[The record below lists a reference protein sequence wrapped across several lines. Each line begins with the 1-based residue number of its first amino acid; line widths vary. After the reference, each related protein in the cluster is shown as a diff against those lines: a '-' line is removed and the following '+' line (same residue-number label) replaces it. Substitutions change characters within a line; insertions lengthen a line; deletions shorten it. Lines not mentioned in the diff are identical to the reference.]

1 MEPLV
6 MAINFTHLQPIDR
19 LKYFIER
26 QLVKGAGYQLFVI
39 VACIALVSMLGGLLI
54 APVNFDGH
62 ALGEDVWWA
71 FLRLTDPGYLGD
83 DQGAWRRVVSTLL
96 TVCGYVLFMGTLVAI
111 MTRWLIAFME
121 KLEQGLTPVS
131 VKQHLVVLGDTSRTV
146 PIIHELLGNED
157 NRNYFKKLN
166 KDKDLSIILLAETV
180 NAIIHQQL
188 LAELNMPM
196 KLSKRLVLR
205 SGKSIQLDALHRAAC
220 TQATAI
226 ILPSQFQRSDSPVTS
241 DVETIKSLLSLNVL
255 AESSGL
261 QPRVVVELDDARHAK
276 LARKSYQGGLSTVA
290 TDETI
295 SRLIAQCAVVPS
307 LLKVYSHLITSSK
320 GAQFYFKPAETFA
333 GMAINHVKQLH
344 SDATLIGFIDPQT
357 ERFALSV
364 GDTAHYKLNPTDIL
378 VFVAQDFQQIEK
390 VLPSNKLNKLQLI
403 TQKPTANLSDKQTHK
418 RLLLLGWN
426 RRVPAIIAE
435 LDSYTNECFEVT
447 IVSSLSTEI
456 REAEINKLGPFST
469 RTKVEHKAADYMV
482 EADVKQLEPNHYD
495 IVLLL
500 YSDRLDSTEEADARV
515 LVGSMVLDEVL
526 ADTQQQPHVLIELS
540 DPSNES
546 FLDQSGWDTFI
557 TPLIMSHILSQT
569 ALMPQS
575 QILFDSLMRA
585 GGIQIRLRQLS
596 DYSDKDILKAEQ
608 LSQLAEQQGELL
620 IGMVKQSPNGD
631 QVMLNLD
638 NSTRIS
644 GLANDQ
650 IIVIGN
656 ELAVA

>member
-1 MEPLV
+1 
-6 MAINFTHLQPIDR
+6 MAINFTQLQPIDR

-39 VACIALVSMLGGLLI
+39 VACIAMVSIAGGLLI
-54 APVNFDGH
+54 APINFDGH
-62 ALGEDVWWA
+62 SIGEDVWWA

-188 LAELNMPM
+188 LAELNMPL

-205 SGKSIQLDALHRAAC
+205 SGKSIQLDALYRAAC

-276 LARKSYQGGLSTVA
+276 LARKSYRGGLSTVA

-307 LLKVYSHLITSSK
+307 LLKVYGHLITSSK
-320 GAQFYFKPAETFA
+320 GAQFYFKSAEPFV
-333 GMAINHVKQLH
+333 GMAINHIKQLH
-344 SDATLIGFIDPQT
+344 SAATLIGFIDPQT
-357 ERFALSV
+357 KRFVLSV
-364 GDTAHYKLNPTDIL
+364 GDTAQHQLNQDDIL
-378 VFVAQDFQQIEK
+378 VFVAQNFQQIEK
-390 VLPSNKLNKLQLI
+390 VLPSNKLNKIQSSV
-403 TQKPTANLSDKQTHK
+403 QKINNHTRVKKSHK

-435 LDSYTNECFEVT
+435 LDSYINEHFEVT

-456 REAEINKLGPFST
+456 RENEIAKLGPFSE
-469 RTKVEHKAADYMV
+469 RTTIEHKAADYMV
-482 EADVKQLEPNHYD
+482 ETDVKQLNPDNYD

-526 ADTQQQPHVLIELS
+526 ANTQHQPHVLIELS

-575 QILFDSLMRA
+575 QILFDSLMKA
-585 GGIQIRLRQLS
+585 GGIQIRLRQLEH
-596 DYSDKDILKAEQ
+596 YSDQEMLKIEQ
-608 LSQLAEQQGELL
+608 LSQLTERQGELL
-620 IGMVKQSPNGD
+620 IGMIKQDPSGD
-631 QVMLNLD
+631 QVILNLD
-638 NSTRIS
+638 NATRVS
-644 GLANDQ
+644 RLANDQ

-656 ELAVA
+656 EVEIS